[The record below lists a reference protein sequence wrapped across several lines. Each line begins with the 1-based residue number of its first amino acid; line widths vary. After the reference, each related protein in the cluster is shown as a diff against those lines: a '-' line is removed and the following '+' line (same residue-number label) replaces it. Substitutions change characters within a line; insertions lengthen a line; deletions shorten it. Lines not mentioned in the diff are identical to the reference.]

1 MLKLFIH
8 AHTHTHTHTLLDLKL
23 TMSDEWTHVDDRR
36 NGGDKSPAMP
46 LPHECCIKIFGAL
59 RGHQHKTLRERERER
74 ERNGSGCEEIH
85 TQVIEFARENNG

>member
-1 MLKLFIH
+1 
-8 AHTHTHTHTLLDLKL
+8 
-23 TMSDEWTHVDDRR
+23 MSDEWTHVDDRR

-59 RGHQHKTLRERERER
+59 RGHQHKTLREKEERI
-74 ERNGSGCEEIH
+74 GFSGRGFLCEEIH